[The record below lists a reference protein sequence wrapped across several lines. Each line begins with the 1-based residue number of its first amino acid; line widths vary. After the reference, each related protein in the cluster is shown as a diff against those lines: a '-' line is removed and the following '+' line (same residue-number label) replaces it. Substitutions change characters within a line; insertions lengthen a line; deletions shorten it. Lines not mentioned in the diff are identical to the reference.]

1 MPSDDTGTEVP
12 RQDQRE
18 PPCKNLRFC
27 PTRKPETDLT
37 RIIHQPEKSIK
48 ASTFD
53 VRVAP
58 SPAAS
63 QAHHEPTLSP

>member
-1 MPSDDTGTEVP
+1 LRENSQPSKQIDGYF
-12 RQDQRE
+12 E
-18 PPCKNLRFC
+18 PWQHTFPPQIIQGL
-27 PTRKPETDLT
+27 LT

-63 QAHHEPTLSP
+63 QAHHEPKSSP